1 MAVAAVRGQT
11 ESQLQPLPSTADRRI
26 AAYTRKNPSP
36 FFPLPTLQKKAEMW
50 DIL

>member
-11 ESQLQPLPSTADRRI
+11 ESQLQLLPGTADRRI

-36 FFPLPTLQKKAEMW
+36 FLPDALPLT
-50 DIL
+50 